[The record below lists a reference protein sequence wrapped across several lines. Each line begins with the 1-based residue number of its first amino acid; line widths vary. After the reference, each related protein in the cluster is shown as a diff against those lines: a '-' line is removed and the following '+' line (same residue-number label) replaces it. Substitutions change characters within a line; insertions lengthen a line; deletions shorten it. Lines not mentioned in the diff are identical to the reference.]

1 MNIFEI
7 IPPNLF
13 NPLSG
18 KNKAIVFDC
27 LARIYDLCSFEQ
39 SVSIEKEVVLEDL
52 KNYFE
57 DHSVF
62 EEDGLDKNVNANPQA
77 RASALIRKLKETGW
91 IDEEFVGSVLKLS
104 IPNVSQMVLE
114 CMLDIIRDEETDYKA
129 SIHNIY
135 SIIINS
141 ENFKEPY
148 SLVLKNIDNLM
159 KGLLKNLKKLNTNI
173 KKYIEKIVMQKKPRE
188 VIECLENFYDEVIS
202 REFKR
207 VKSDANISAYRVR
220 ILDKIDSIK
229 EDELTYNLAI
239 RDCMLKENV
248 TEPNEAKVFIDNLI
262 YQIKNVFNS
271 YQKIMESV
279 DDRYKKFFCSTKE
292 RAEFLMANDNNLK
305 GKLELTLQYMSD
317 IFNIRNDNLDE
328 HDEIISNIIKI
339 YPQFFVGSD
348 SLYVQPIRSKTN
360 IISDISDT
368 FELSNDEKSR
378 LIESELERLR
388 KAFNQ
393 KNINKFI
400 VEILEIGGSLM
411 ASSLQ
416 YLNAR
421 DDIRTM
427 FIYLYANQSGSN
439 YGIKPL
445 SKIVRC
451 GNIEFKDFEIVR
463 IK

>member
-141 ENFKEPY
+141 ENFKE
-148 SLVLKNIDNLM
+148 
-159 KGLLKNLKKLNTNI
+159 
-173 KKYIEKIVMQKKPRE
+173 
-188 VIECLENFYDEVIS
+188 
-202 REFKR
+202 
-207 VKSDANISAYRVR
+207 
-220 ILDKIDSIK
+220 
-229 EDELTYNLAI
+229 
-239 RDCMLKENV
+239 
-248 TEPNEAKVFIDNLI
+248 
-262 YQIKNVFNS
+262 QIG
-271 YQKIMESV
+271 
-279 DDRYKKFFCSTKE
+279 
-292 RAEFLMANDNNLK
+292 RA
-305 GKLELTLQYMSD
+305 
-317 IFNIRNDNLDE
+317 
-328 HDEIISNIIKI
+328 H
-339 YPQFFVGSD
+339 V
-348 SLYVQPIRSKTN
+348 
-360 IISDISDT
+360 
-368 FELSNDEKSR
+368 
-378 LIESELERLR
+378 
-388 KAFNQ
+388 
-393 KNINKFI
+393 
-400 VEILEIGGSLM
+400 
-411 ASSLQ
+411 
-416 YLNAR
+416 
-421 DDIRTM
+421 
-427 FIYLYANQSGSN
+427 
-439 YGIKPL
+439 
-445 SKIVRC
+445 
-451 GNIEFKDFEIVR
+451 
-463 IK
+463 